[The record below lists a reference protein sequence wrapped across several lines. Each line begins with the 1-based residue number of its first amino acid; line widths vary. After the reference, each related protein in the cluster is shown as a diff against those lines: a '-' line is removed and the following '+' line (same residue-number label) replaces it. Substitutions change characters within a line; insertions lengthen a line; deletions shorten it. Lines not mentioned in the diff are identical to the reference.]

1 MVLAML
7 LLPETARIRS
17 SRFDW
22 AGALL
27 LGLGITSVLLATNR
41 GSAWGWTSPGVVS
54 LYLIGVASVPAFV
67 WAERRAPEPLLPLRW
82 LRIRNVT
89 APVANQ
95 LFANFA
101 YMGGFI
107 LTPVLLEEGLGYT
120 AAAAGLLIIARP
132 LTFSVAAPIAGR
144 FTLRVGERAAGV
156 SGALIVTL
164 SMVMLAA
171 LRVNSSVIIILVAL
185 ALSGMGLGVSA
196 PAMTAAV
203 ANAVED
209 ADLGVAGAIQQLAVQ
224 VGSVIGIQ
232 VMQTVQQATATS
244 DGDIASFSIAYLVG
258 AAVCLLAVAS
268 AWFVRS
274 TPIVTDVP
282 ASPLN
287 EVSASGA
294 VAS

>member
-1 MVLAML
+1 MVVAML
-7 LLPETARIRS
+7 LLPETARIGS

-22 AGALL
+22 PGALL

-41 GSAWGWTSPGVVS
+41 GSEWGWTSPGVVS
-54 LYLIGVASVPAFV
+54 LFLLGAASVPAFV
-67 WAERRAPEPLLPLRW
+67 WAERRSPEPLLPLRW

-89 APVANQ
+89 APIANQ

-107 LTPVLLEEGLGYT
+107 LTPVLLQEGLGYT
-120 AAAAGLLIIARP
+120 ATATGLLIIARP

-144 FTLRVGERAAGV
+144 VTLRIGERAAGV
-156 SGALIVTL
+156 SGALIVTV
-164 SMVMLAA
+164 SMVLLAS
-171 LRVNSSVIIILVAL
+171 LRVSSSVAIILVAL

-209 ADLGVAGAIQQLAVQ
+209 ADLGVAGAMQQLAVQ

-232 VMQTVQQATATS
+232 VMQTVQQATAKS
-244 DGDIASFSIAYLVG
+244 DGDIDSFSIAYLVG
-258 AAVCLLAVAS
+258 AVVCLLAVAS

-274 TPIVTDVP
+274 TPALAEVP
-282 ASPLN
+282 DGHLP
-287 EVSASGA
+287 EVSPSGA